1 MKHFFYF
8 LFLLQISF
16 ISFGQ
21 IPNGYYNNAEGK
33 TGYTLKT
40 VLFNIVKNGHQTQSY
55 GDLYNAYVTGDTD
68 PEDGFVWDIYSEN
81 PNGTDPYNYSHHNK
95 TCGNYASEGD
105 CYNREHLFP
114 QGIFNSNSPMKTD
127 YHHVVPSDGKV
138 NGMRS
143 SYPFGEVG
151 TASWTSMNGSKKGSC
166 ASPGYSGTVF
176 EPIDDYKGDIARSM
190 LYFATR
196 YEDKVSSWSHAMI
209 DGTSDQVYS
218 DWFLDV
224 LLKWHE
230 QDPVSQKEIVR
241 NNAGYDFQGNRN
253 PFIDHPEY
261 VCQIWG
267 ANCNP
272 TKVATPTFSIE
283 EGIYYNTQNV
293 SISCATTDAQIYY
306 KLDNGS
312 SFTKYTSAINFE
324 NTTTITAYATKTD
337 LENSDEIAKT
347 FTIQLSKV
355 AFSAA
360 SGTYSNNFELRL
372 RSESNGAAIHYK
384 KTGETDFSIYS
395 TPLQIE
401 NNCSII
407 AYSSKSGFSNSS
419 EVNNYYN
426 MEVSQPVFNT
436 AEGIYFPTCTV
447 TISCETPEVKIY
459 YTTNGTTPSHQS
471 TLYTGPFTIAETSTV
486 KCIGVKDDWFS
497 SQISSATYTINSVK
511 TILEEDFE
519 SQSSHSD
526 INLNGW
532 TNIIENG
539 TRKWQARTYNNNLYA
554 QFSSYQSND
563 AANTAWLVSPELDL
577 TNLNNI
583 IFSFKTKDG
592 FNKGDVLDV
601 LISENYNS
609 VDPSIATWNPIN
621 AKIASGTPSGYA
633 PSFTE
638 SGDIDLS
645 AYKNKTIHIAFK
657 YHSQTDAG
665 ITTTMQVDDILVKA
679 EDATNI
685 APVINSISSSVNIIQ
700 PGESVNIVA
709 EIVDPNQNIEKAEL
723 LWSYNKNDLSNIV
736 LMTNKDN
743 IFNAQITSS
752 ITGTIFFKIK
762 AIDTEGLISE
772 SVIKEIT
779 VSNNSAPE
787 ITEITY
793 SPNEPIVGTELKVF
807 ANISDID
814 GTITSA
820 KILWSFN
827 ESSLSN
833 EKAFTVNDGK
843 YEVIITPEQTGSL
856 YYKIEASDN
865 DNASTE
871 SPIAT
876 IEIKPQNQAPVL
888 TNIISTPD
896 NPKVNTSVHISA
908 EINDSDGVIS
918 SAKLFWSYNESNFNN
933 VNTLS
938 ENAGRFEVSIT
949 PDQVGII
956 YYKLEATDNENA
968 SNESTVRTITVTANN
983 VLPVISEISYSP
995 QNPIEGNSLNISAK
1009 VTDSDGI
1016 IEQVFLKWGNS
1027 QNNMDQSIEMEND
1040 NNIYLTE
1047 LSNIS
1052 EGNVYFIITATDNE
1066 NETTQSEIQAVSVL
1080 TSIETNLNESLNI
1093 YPNPAEN
1100 WVYIE
1105 TNSIIKKI
1113 TILDLSGKTVKHC
1126 MPNKSK
1132 CNFNISSLE
1141 NGVYFLQVQNKN
1153 ETVTQKIIIKK

>member
-1 MKHFFYF
+1 
-8 LFLLQISF
+8 
-16 ISFGQ
+16 
-21 IPNGYYNNAEGK
+21 
-33 TGYTLKT
+33 
-40 VLFNIVKNGHQTQSY
+40 
-55 GDLYNAYVTGDTD
+55 
-68 PEDGFVWDIYSEN
+68 
-81 PNGTDPYNYSHHNK
+81 
-95 TCGNYASEGD
+95 
-105 CYNREHLFP
+105 
-114 QGIFNSNSPMKTD
+114 
-127 YHHVVPSDGKV
+127 
-138 NGMRS
+138 
-143 SYPFGEVG
+143 
-151 TASWTSMNGSKKGSC
+151 
-166 ASPGYSGTVF
+166 
-176 EPIDDYKGDIARSM
+176 
-190 LYFATR
+190 
-196 YEDKVSSWSHAMI
+196 
-209 DGTSDQVYS
+209 
-218 DWFLDV
+218 
-224 LLKWHE
+224 
-230 QDPVSQKEIVR
+230 
-241 NNAGYDFQGNRN
+241 
-253 PFIDHPEY
+253 
-261 VCQIWG
+261 
-267 ANCNP
+267 
-272 TKVATPTFSIE
+272 
-283 EGIYYNTQNV
+283 
-293 SISCATTDAQIYY
+293 
-306 KLDNGS
+306 
-312 SFTKYTSAINFE
+312 
-324 NTTTITAYATKTD
+324 
-337 LENSDEIAKT
+337 
-347 FTIQLSKV
+347 
-355 AFSAA
+355 
-360 SGTYSNNFELRL
+360 
-372 RSESNGAAIHYK
+372 
-384 KTGETDFSIYS
+384 
-395 TPLQIE
+395 
-401 NNCSII
+401 
-407 AYSSKSGFSNSS
+407 
-419 EVNNYYN
+419 
-426 MEVSQPVFNT
+426 
-436 AEGIYFPTCTV
+436 
-447 TISCETPEVKIY
+447 
-459 YTTNGTTPSHQS
+459 
-471 TLYTGPFTIAETSTV
+471 
-486 KCIGVKDDWFS
+486 
-497 SQISSATYTINSVK
+497 
-511 TILEEDFE
+511 
-519 SQSSHSD
+519 
-526 INLNGW
+526 
-532 TNIIENG
+532 
-539 TRKWQARTYNNNLYA
+539 
-554 QFSSYQSND
+554 
-563 AANTAWLVSPELDL
+563 
-577 TNLNNI
+577 
-583 IFSFKTKDG
+583 
-592 FNKGDVLDV
+592 
-601 LISENYNS
+601 
-609 VDPSIATWNPIN
+609 
-621 AKIASGTPSGYA
+621 
-633 PSFTE
+633 
-638 SGDIDLS
+638 
-645 AYKNKTIHIAFK
+645 
-657 YHSQTDAG
+657 
-665 ITTTMQVDDILVKA
+665 
-679 EDATNI
+679 
-685 APVINSISSSVNIIQ
+685 
-700 PGESVNIVA
+700 
-709 EIVDPNQNIEKAEL
+709 
-723 LWSYNKNDLSNIV
+723 
-736 LMTNKDN
+736 MTNKDN